1 MVSRVM
7 ISVRVGPASTWQC
20 VQVWLHSLPTLTCNV
35 SMRSA
40 RNASWLCTASV
51 WSKGVSVRCSMST
64 AASARCTGDSLACD
78 CLGRAVDDR
87 EVPAVRAG
95 PQHVQRLR
103 ADFQR
108 DAPPIDVMVVILH
121 FRKGPGEEREMAFP
135 DAGRLGGQDR
145 DEALIG
151 RRKRDRLVRQ
161 EKEPFERW
169 CLKQL
174 GGAGR
179 HRLGLAPMIGLPQF
193 IR

>member
-1 MVSRVM
+1 MV
-7 ISVRVGPASTWQC
+7 P
-20 VQVWLHSLPTLTCNV
+20 
-35 SMRSA
+35 MRSA
-40 RNASWLCTASV
+40 RSVSCPCSASIVSNEGSTLTACFSGL
-51 WSKGVSVRCSMST
+51 SKIFTPAMSA
-64 AASARCTGDSLACD
+64 AASARFAGDGLARD

-145 DEALIG
+145 DEAFIG

-174 GGAGR
+174 GG
-179 HRLGLAPMIGLPQF
+179 
-193 IR
+193 